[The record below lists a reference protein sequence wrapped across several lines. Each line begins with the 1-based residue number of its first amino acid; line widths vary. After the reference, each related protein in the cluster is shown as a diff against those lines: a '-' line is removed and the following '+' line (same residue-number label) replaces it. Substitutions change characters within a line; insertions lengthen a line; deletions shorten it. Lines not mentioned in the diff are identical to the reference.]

1 MAKHTIKQM
10 QTMAVSEGYT
20 LVVVNKSGDLYP
32 AKEVHLSEFKSGDV
46 ILVGGVP
53 KTITS
58 EWIKYDS
65 FMGVSIF
72 GRTYFSGYQR
82 AFKVELEYYRRKLV
96 A

>member
-10 QTMAVSEGYT
+10 QAMAVSEGYT

-46 ILVGGVP
+46 ILIDGVA
-53 KTITS
+53 KTVTDK
-58 EWIKYDS
+58 WIKYDS
-65 FMGVSIF
+65 FMGVSIL
-72 GRTYFSGYQR
+72 GGTYFSSYQR